1 MPKQQTDHL
10 FQLIKSLSK
19 SEKRNFRLY
28 VNRLKSGEGTKFSQ
42 LFDILDKQGEYNEQE
57 ILNKAKSIK
66 PQQLSNLKAHLYKQ
80 LLKSLRLK
88 NLNSDTEI
96 SIREWIDYARVLYN
110 KGLYQQSLRVLEK
123 AKGMAEANRKNI
135 LQMEILEYEKLIEL
149 QYITRSIGNR
159 ADELTD
165 ETRDVTRKITNAQT
179 YSNLALK
186 LYSLY
191 LKVGSARNKKDM
203 LMVSSFFNTN
213 FVPPEDMNRCDF
225 YEKLYIFQ
233 SYVWYNYIMQ
243 DFLMCYKYAQ
253 KWVDLYHNNR
263 EMIYNQ
269 TDMYLKGMNSLLNAL
284 HMLRYHSKFEEELGR
299 LQDLRNNRKIH
310 WNDNN
315 LRVYYLFYY
324 KHRINYHFLEGT
336 FSDGLDLIPKIN
348 EYIKNYSRH
357 LDNHRILVFYY
368 KMASLYFGSGDY
380 RSTIRYLNYILN
392 YKDISIRQD
401 FHCFSRILNLVAH
414 YELGNEDLLE
424 YQVKSVYRFLYKME
438 SLQQVQRFVL
448 DFLRRLTFINP
459 EDLHSEFKKLRD
471 KLVSLKD
478 DPFEQRAFLY
488 LDIISWLESK
498 IENRPVQ
505 DIIRDKALKE
515 RAWSEEHRARSG

>member
-28 VNRLKSGEGTKFSQ
+28 VNRLKSGEETKFLQ
-42 LFDILDKQGEYNEQE
+42 LFDILDKQGEYNEKQ
-57 ILNKAKSIK
+57 ILEKAKGIK

-88 NLNSDTEI
+88 NLNSDLEI
-96 SIREWIDYARVLYN
+96 NIRETIDYAKVLYN
-110 KGLYQQSLRVLEK
+110 KGLYQQSLRMLEK
-123 AKGMAEANRKNI
+123 AKGMAEANRKNFI
-135 LQMEILEYEKLIEL
+135 RMEIVEYEKLIEL

-165 ETRDVTRKITNAQT
+165 EAREISRKVTSAQT

-213 FVPPEDMNRCDF
+213 FVPPEDLNRCDF

-233 SYVWYNYIMQ
+233 SYVWYNYITQ

-253 KWVDLYHNNR
+253 KWVDLYRDNK

-269 TDMYLKGMNSLLNAL
+269 TDLYLKGMNSLLNAL
-284 HMLRYHSKFEEELGR
+284 HMLRYHSKFEEEL
-299 LQDLRNNRKIH
+299 DKLRELINDRKIP

-324 KHRINYHFLEGT
+324 KHSINYHFLEGT
-336 FSDGLDLIPKIN
+336 FTEGLDLIPEIN
-348 EYIKNYSRH
+348 RYIKNYSRH

-368 KMASLYFGSGDY
+368 KIASLYFGSGDY

-392 YKDISIRQD
+392 YRDISIRQD

-424 YQVKSVYRFLYKME
+424 YQVKSVYRFLYKMN
-438 SLQQVQRFVL
+438 SLQEVQKHIL
-448 DFLRRLTFINP
+448 DFLRKLTHIRA
-459 EDLHSEFKKLRD
+459 EDLNTEFKRLRD

-478 DPFEQRAFLY
+478 NPFEQRAFLY

-505 DIIRDKALKE
+505 DIVRKKALKE
-515 RAWSEEHRARSG
+515 RAKSEEHRARS

>member
-42 LFDILDKQGEYNEQE
+42 LFDILDKQEEYNEQE
-57 ILNKAKSIK
+57 ILNKASSIK

-88 NLNSDTEI
+88 NLNSDIEI

-135 LQMEILEYEKLIEL
+135 LHMEIVDYEKLIEL

-159 ADELTD
+159 ADELTS
-165 ETRDVTRKITNAQT
+165 EIQEVSRKIHSAQT

-191 LKVGSARNKKDM
+191 LKVGSAKNKKDM
-203 LMVSSFFNTN
+203 LMVSSFFNSN
-213 FVPPEDMNRCDF
+213 FVPPEDISRCDF
-225 YEKLYIFQ
+225 YEKLYIYQ
-233 SYVWYNYIMQ
+233 AYLWYNYITQ

-253 KWVDLYHNNR
+253 KWVDLYRNNS

-269 TDMYLKGMNSLLNAL
+269 TDMYLKGINSLLNAL
-284 HMLRYHSKFEEELGR
+284 HMLRYHPKFEEELGN
-299 LQDLRNNRKIH
+299 LQELIKNKKIP

-336 FSDGLDLIPKIN
+336 FSEGVKLIPEIN

-368 KMASLYFGSGDY
+368 KIASLYFGSGDY

-392 YKDISIRQD
+392 FRDISIRQD
-401 FHCFSRILNLVAH
+401 FHSFARILNLVAH

-424 YQVKSVYRFLYKME
+424 YQVKSVYRFLYKMDN
-438 SLQQVQRFVL
+438 LQQVQRHVV
-448 DFLRRLTFINP
+448 DFLRRLTHINP
-459 EDLHSEFKKLRD
+459 DDLHSEFEKLRD

-505 DIIRDKALKE
+505 DIIREKALKE
-515 RAWSEEHRARSG
+515 RAKSEEHRAKS

>member
-1 MPKQQTDHL
+1 M
-10 FQLIKSLSK
+10 
-19 SEKRNFRLY
+19 Y

-42 LFDILDKQGEYNEQE
+42 LFDILDKQEEYNEQE
-57 ILNKAKSIK
+57 ILNKASSIK

-88 NLNSDTEI
+88 NLNSDIEI

-135 LQMEILEYEKLIEL
+135 LHMEIVDYEKLIEL

-159 ADELTD
+159 ADELTS
-165 ETRDVTRKITNAQT
+165 EIQEVSRKIHSAQT

-191 LKVGSARNKKDM
+191 LKVGSAKNKKDM
-203 LMVSSFFNTN
+203 LMVSSFFNSN
-213 FVPPEDMNRCDF
+213 FVPPEDISRCDF
-225 YEKLYIFQ
+225 YEKLYIYQ
-233 SYVWYNYIMQ
+233 AYLWYNYITQ

-253 KWVDLYHNNR
+253 KWVDLYRNNS

-269 TDMYLKGMNSLLNAL
+269 TDMYLKGINSLLNAL
-284 HMLRYHSKFEEELGR
+284 HMLRYHPKFEEELGN
-299 LQDLRNNRKIH
+299 LQELIKNKKIP

-336 FSDGLDLIPKIN
+336 FSEGVKLIPEIN

-368 KMASLYFGSGDY
+368 KIASLYFGSGDY

-392 YKDISIRQD
+392 FRDISIRQD
-401 FHCFSRILNLVAH
+401 FHSFARILNLVAH

-424 YQVKSVYRFLYKME
+424 YQVKSVYRFLYKMDN
-438 SLQQVQRFVL
+438 LQQVQRHVV
-448 DFLRRLTFINP
+448 DFLRRLTHINP
-459 EDLHSEFKKLRD
+459 DDLHSEFEKLRD

-505 DIIRDKALKE
+505 DIIREKALKE
-515 RAWSEEHRARSG
+515 RAKSEEHRAKS